1 MTVKEELELQ
11 AAAKRRVLEILS
23 SRKSP
28 VTPERLVASSAN
40 NGSRLPE
47 YAVRRAIWALIV
59 DGKAHLTLDNKIRP
73 MRP

>member
-1 MTVKEELELQ
+1 MTVQEELKLQ
-11 AAAKRRVLEILS
+11 AAAERRVLEFLS

-28 VTPERLVASSAN
+28 VTPERLVASSAA

-59 DGKAHLTLDNKIRP
+59 DGRAHLTLDNKIR
-73 MRP
+73 RTRR